1 MKKLTDA
8 EFAKCFEALFNAYS
22 GRIYNYVLHLSG
34 GDRYKAEEVTQIT
47 FMKLWTKRDEIT
59 DMESMQSLMYVIARN
74 TFLNIIEHEAVEY
87 SYFNY
92 ILKNQ
97 KNHDNVTEETVNYN
111 FLMGYI
117 LKIVEELPPVRRTV
131 YRKHRDEHL
140 TYRQIAD
147 ELGISV
153 NTVEIHM
160 MLALRYIREQLRSRY
175 NILTTLC
182 LLIANIVS
190 PLF

>member
-8 EFAKCFEALFNAYS
+8 EFGKCFEALFKAYS

-34 GDRYKAEEVTQIT
+34 GDRYKAEEVTQIA

-74 TFLNIIEHEAVEY
+74 TFLDIIEHEAVEY

-97 KNHDNVTEETVNYN
+97 KSHDNVTEETVDYN

-131 YRKHRDEHL
+131 FRKHRDEHL

-160 MLALRYIREQLRSRY
+160 MLALRYIREQLRNRY

-182 LLIANIVS
+182 LLFANIVS

>member
-1 MKKLTDA
+1 MKKFTDS
-8 EFAKCFEALFNAYS
+8 EFDRCFDALFKAYS

-34 GDRYKAEEVTQIT
+34 GDRYKAEEITQIT
-47 FMKLWTKRDEIT
+47 FMKLWLNRDEIT
-59 DMESMQSLMYVIARN
+59 DMESMQALMYTIARN

-97 KNHDNVTEETVNYN
+97 QNQENVTEETVDYN

-117 LKIVEELPPVRRTV
+117 MSIVEDLPPVRRTV

-140 TYRQIAD
+140 TYRQIAED
-147 ELGISV
+147 MGISV

-160 MLALRYIREQLRSRY
+160 MLALRYIREQLRRRY
-175 NILTTLC
+175 NILTSLC
-182 LLIANIVS
+182 PLLGYIAFSFI
-190 PLF
+190 

>member
-1 MKKLTDA
+1 MKKFTDS
-8 EFAKCFEALFNAYS
+8 EFDRCFEALFKAYS

-34 GDRYKAEEVTQIT
+34 GDRYKAEEITQIT
-47 FMKLWTKRDEIT
+47 FMKLWLKRDEIT
-59 DMESMQSLMYVIARN
+59 DMESMQALMYRIARN

-97 KNHDNVTEETVNYN
+97 KNQDNVTEETVDYN

-117 LKIVEELPPVRRTV
+117 LSIVEELPPVRRTV
-131 YRKHRDEHL
+131 YRKHRDEHM

-147 ELGISV
+147 EMGISV

-182 LLIANIVS
+182 LILGNIAFS
-190 PLF
+190 LT